1 MPEFTAIKKSLAPGK
16 YHDEHGLTLRV
27 SPHGAMYWF
36 WRGTLNGK
44 RIDRGIGTHPL
55 VSVAEARKIARCF
68 RKTAK
73 DGKDPKN
80 SKGTKPTVQEAGDKF
95 IETTRPKW
103 VPKTEAEW
111 RSTLNTYIYPLIGD
125 MKVDLIT
132 VADAR
137 RCVEDIWN
145 DKPVTANRVLQRIN
159 SIMQWSVGG
168 DHRESWPANFP
179 KSARFYLGD
188 NRKPP
193 TPHPAVHHSK
203 MAEVIRRIRS
213 SEIPLAAKLLM
224 EFVIQNA
231 SRSGEGCGLTW
242 DEIDREKKLWL
253 LPKERSKNG
262 EPNTRPI
269 VEASMCIL
277 DQAAALE
284 DVSNLVF
291 PRLNGGKFTS
301 DAISKFYASIVKDM
315 DEESTFHGA
324 RSAFQDFSDERGT
337 LRYIS
342 RASLGHKQQGTLIHY
357 ARSTLEEL
365 RRKHITTWT
374 QYIEPS

>member
-1 MPEFTAIKKSLAPGK
+1 MPTFPGMKKSLAPGK
-16 YHDEHGLTLRV
+16 YYDKHGAILRV
-27 SPHGAMYWF
+27 SPHGVMYWF
-36 WRGTLNGK
+36 WRGVLNGK

-55 VSVAEARKIARCF
+55 VSVAEARRIARCF
-68 RKTAK
+68 RKMAK
-73 DGKDPKN
+73 DGKDPRN
-80 SKGTKPTVQEAGDKF
+80 WKGTIPTVQEAGEQF

-103 VPKTEAEW
+103 VRKTEAEW

-125 MKVDLIT
+125 VPVDVIT

-137 RCVEDIWN
+137 RCAEDIWD
-145 DKPVTANRVLQRIN
+145 DKSVTANRVLQRIN

-179 KSARFYLGD
+179 KSARLYLGD

-203 MAEVIRRIRS
+203 MADVIKKIRT
-213 SEIPLAAKLLM
+213 SEIPLAARLLM

-231 SRSGEGCGLTW
+231 SRSKEVGGLTW
-242 DEIDREKKLWL
+242 DEIDREKMLWL
-253 LPKERSKNG
+253 LPGERSKNG

-269 VEASMCIL
+269 VEASMWIL
-277 DQAAALE
+277 DQAAELA
-284 DVSNLVF
+284 DGSNLVF
-291 PRLNGGKFTS
+291 PRPNGGKYSS
-301 DAISKFYASIVKDM
+301 DAISKFYGRIVKDM
-315 DEESTFHGA
+315 DEESVFHGA
-324 RSAFQDFSDERGT
+324 RSTFQDFSDEKST

-342 RASLGHKQQGTLIHY
+342 RACLGHKQQGTLIHY

-365 RRKHITTWT
+365 RREHITIWT
-374 QYIEPS
+374 EYIEPS